1 MLLHKEWTVSHHIG
15 LNLKKLPDKLCGLN
29 RENIAVRIKPY
40 NFLWRNASG
49 WQCISRLALS
59 LQKSFPKRQLMNAC
73 WSVSQ
78 LKFIIFLR
86 EKNLN
91 IYEKD
96 CCKLSTNASFM
107 SLFLEVRWSIPFPH
121 IYLKHEVRLHFCPQH
136 TSKRHH
142 RHVLLHR
149 DHQRNSMGKKTIR
162 EQGRP
167 PRPLPALIASG
178 PSSHLL
184 TFPFSEHSYQSYSQT
199 PTFSSNKCPFAIWTQ
214 WSHSAKPNRMSSAP

>member
-1 MLLHKEWTVSHHIG
+1 M
-15 LNLKKLPDKLCGLN
+15 
-29 RENIAVRIKPY
+29 
-40 NFLWRNASG
+40 
-49 WQCISRLALS
+49 S
-59 LQKSFPKRQLMNAC
+59 LQAGSLSTEVIPREAADECMLVCFSTKIYYIPKR
-73 WSVSQ
+73 
-78 LKFIIFLR
+78 I
-86 EKNLN
+86 NLN

-142 RHVLLHR
+142 RHVLLLR

-162 EQGRP
+162 ERGRP